1 MSDLSEDEALNVLG
15 YINVNGTVMTV
26 EEFEKEI
33 AMGQTTT
40 TMNGATATVDATK
53 KEISFIKKEQDVD
66 EVVIFVPK
74 SDLPTVP
81 PTADPTRN
89 LSTAETLHYYLDS
102 NAGVIP
108 RRNSVGE
115 TVPTGSRARCS
126 HHFKKIADGEASG
139 MWPEGKYK
147 CQSCSMIISP

>member
-1 MSDLSEDEALNVLG
+1 MSDLSEDEALNILG

-33 AMGQTTT
+33 AIGQTTT
-40 TMNGATATVDATK
+40 TTNGATATVDATK

-74 SDLPTVP
+74 S
-81 PTADPTRN
+81 TADPKRN